1 MYQIHS
7 LLTVNNCRLTVEQ
20 NQYDLCTK
28 EATLHQLDHQ
38 CLHEGTIACKK
49 KGEAQGNAGSDGL
62 GVTVDNSFFNIFHF
76 VHNLSC
82 KYIVGNQA
90 VPKHAVSAV
99 LGTRFSAAPHAA
111 AISAEPRFL
120 AVFLSKNSKKLHCPG
135 VEPTTIFMQYVRFC
149 QNWSIFVIPSQLFK
163 LPTICGSCLFQN
175 ESFD

>member
-1 MYQIHS
+1 MLQTHS
-7 LLTVNNCRLTVEQ
+7 KKVFSNVQMLYL
-20 NQYDLCTK
+20 
-28 EATLHQLDHQ
+28 QLF
-38 CLHEGTIACKK
+38 ISSF
-49 KGEAQGNAGSDGL
+49 AGFRNIGL
-62 GVTVDNSFFNIFHF
+62 VQVQF
-76 VHNLSC
+76 
-82 KYIVGNQA
+82 KQA

-135 VEPTTIFMQYVRFC
+135 VEPTTISMQYVRFC